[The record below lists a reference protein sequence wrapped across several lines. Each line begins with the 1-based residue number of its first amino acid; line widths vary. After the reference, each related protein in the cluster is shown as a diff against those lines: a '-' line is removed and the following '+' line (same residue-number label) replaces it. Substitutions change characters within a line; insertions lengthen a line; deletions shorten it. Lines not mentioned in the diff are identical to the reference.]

1 MENHENQENHGKNAS
16 HQNFSILYLLAAI
29 TGVLTAWI
37 LTGSVLWM
45 TIGVILGLLTAGFF
59 INVLIKGS
67 EEA

>member
-1 MENHENQENHGKNAS
+1 MENHENQEGNAT
-16 HQNFSILYLLAAI
+16 HQNFSVLYLLAAI

-45 TIGVILGLLTAGFF
+45 IISVILGLLTAGFF